1 MTQQS
6 ETFGIVFEN
15 IPIINLRN
23 EIVRY
28 YATLDQRGAN
38 SRGIGEGVCVQHLC
52 GIEQPRGRASN
63 QSGQVSRSTIKKEGI

>member
-23 EIVRY
+23 EVVRY

-38 SRGIGEGVCVQHLC
+38 SRGIGEGVCAASVWNRAEHRTS
-52 GIEQPRGRASN
+52 PGR
-63 QSGQVSRSTIKKEGI
+63 